1 MLYKHDIEDRSDTI
15 CWKNLV
21 FVSHTKTHAAEAT
34 KHGSTSIM
42 NDKHVTMNS
51 RIKKKMRTLVW

>member
-15 CWKNLV
+15 VGKIWFSYLIQK
-21 FVSHTKTHAAEAT
+21 HTQRKQQI
-34 KHGSTSIM
+34 HGSTSIM

-51 RIKKKMRTLVW
+51 RIKKKMRTLMQ